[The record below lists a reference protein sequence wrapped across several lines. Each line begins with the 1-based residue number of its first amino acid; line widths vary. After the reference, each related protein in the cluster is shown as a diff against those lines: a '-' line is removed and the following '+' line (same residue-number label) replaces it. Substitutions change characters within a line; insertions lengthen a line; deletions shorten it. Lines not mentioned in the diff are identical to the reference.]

1 MRRQRGIALLLVTWL
16 TMLLAA
22 VVGAFA
28 LTAQMEKLQ
37 GRTLSRGVVA
47 EQAARAGVEYAL
59 TRLAESDPK
68 QRWQP
73 DGRPYDWA
81 FGGAHV
87 RIEVV
92 DESGKVDLNA
102 ADVDLLTRLFA
113 VLGVDQAEAGS
124 IAAAIADWRDSD
136 DLTQPQGGAEDPAY
150 ASAGLPWGAK
160 DAPFDTVAEVE
171 QVLGM
176 TPEIYAKVAPLLTV
190 YSGQGRPDPQFA
202 AAPVLQA
209 MGEDPAP
216 ILARRN
222 ARAPSPEDAFLGGGS
237 GTYSIDSRARL
248 PNGRQAILRVVVRA
262 GIGTVPGSTYTAL
275 RWEQGATAPR

>member
-102 ADVDLLTRLFA
+102 ADVDLLGRLFT
-113 VLGVDQAEAGS
+113 VVGVNQADAGA

>member
-1 MRRQRGIALLLVTWL
+1 VRRQRGIALLLVTWL

-102 ADVDLLTRLFA
+102 ADVDLLGRLFT
-113 VLGVDQAEAGS
+113 VVGVNQADAGA

-176 TPEIYAKVAPLLTV
+176 TPEIYPKVAPLLTV

-209 MGEDPAP
+209 MGEDPVP

>member
-102 ADVDLLTRLFA
+102 ADVDLLARLFT
-113 VLGVDQAEAGS
+113 VVGVNQADAGA

-209 MGEDPAP
+209 LGEDPVP

>member
-1 MRRQRGIALLLVTWL
+1 MRRQRGVALLLVTWL

-59 TRLAESDPK
+59 PRLAESDPK
-68 QRWQP
+68 LRWHP
-73 DGRPYDWA
+73 DGRRYDWA
-81 FGGAHV
+81 FGGARV
-87 RIEVV
+87 QIEVV

-102 ADVDLLTRLFA
+102 ADVDLLARLFA
-113 VLGVDQAEAGS
+113 VVGVDQATAGS

-150 ASAGLPWGAK
+150 AAAGLPWGAK
-160 DAPFDTVAEVE
+160 DAQFDTVAEVE

-176 TPEIYAKVAPLLTV
+176 TPEIYARVAPLLTV
-190 YSGQGRPDPQFA
+190 YSGQARPEPQFA
-202 AAPVLQA
+202 AAQVLQA
-209 MGEDPAP
+209 LGEDPAP
-216 ILARRN
+216 ILARRK
-222 ARAPSPEDAFLGGGS
+222 ARTPAPEDALLGGGS

-262 GIGTVPGSTYTAL
+262 GIGTVPGSAYTAL

>member
-102 ADVDLLTRLFA
+102 ADVDLLGRLFT
-113 VLGVDQAEAGS
+113 VLGVNQADAGA

>member
-102 ADVDLLTRLFA
+102 ADVDLLGRLFT
-113 VLGVDQAEAGS
+113 VVGVNQADAGA

-209 MGEDPAP
+209 MGEDPVP